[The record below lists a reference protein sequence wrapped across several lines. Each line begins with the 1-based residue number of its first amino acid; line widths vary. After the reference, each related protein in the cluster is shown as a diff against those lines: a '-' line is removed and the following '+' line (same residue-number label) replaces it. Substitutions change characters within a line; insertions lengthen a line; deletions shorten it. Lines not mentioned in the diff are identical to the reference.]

1 MQRRFILGLLC
12 LALLTSPIW
21 VFILRNEFSAFQ
33 LKAKLG
39 SAALPAGADV
49 LASFSRVFNAGNSD
63 GCDYQAIE
71 IIQYYGDFA
80 NLQSSYVNLI
90 HSMSAE
96 RPVMEQGGN
105 PFRWGAKISS
115 LQVEFSIVPNTDHAG
130 QYLVSVTSY
139 VRDLSRDFRCW

>member
-1 MQRRFILGLLC
+1 MGNIFIKDTKC
-12 LALLTSPIW
+12 LICKKYYIKKKLKRL
-21 VFILRNEFSAFQ
+21 IL
-33 LKAKLG
+33 KHIIK
-39 SAALPAGADV
+39 
-49 LASFSRVFNAGNSD
+49 
-63 GCDYQAIE
+63 IE

-139 VRDLSRDFRCW
+139 VRDLSPDFRCW